1 MSQFSEVRAL
11 LKTGAVYSAL
21 LLWQS
26 EIARDLTLPILSE
39 SYARKNSCTI
49 AVPFCSLRKR
59 KSLVEGLESMGLKLY
74 CVEALSTPKVDF
86 YKLLG
91 NSTLLISEDA
101 ECLSL
106 VPDASKCHIL
116 VPYIPQFS
124 LTTVLDS
131 LRPST
136 YKSIVCLADDCPDE
150 LLANL
155 DLFELVSNLKE
166 SGV

>member
-1 MSQFSEVRAL
+1 MPQYSEVRTL
-11 LKTGAVYSAL
+11 LKTGAVDSAL

-26 EIARDLTLPILSE
+26 ELERDLTLPILSE

-59 KSLVEGLESMGLKLY
+59 KALLEGLEGIRISLY
-74 CVEALSTPKVDF
+74 SVKALSTPKVNF

-101 ECLSL
+101 ECLTF
-106 VPDASKCHIL
+106 VPDDSKCHIL

-124 LTTVLDS
+124 LTEVFKS
-131 LRPST
+131 LRPNT

-155 DLFELVSNLKE
+155 DLFQLVSNLKE
-166 SGV
+166 SEV